1 MKAVIMAGGEGTRLR
16 PLTCTLPKPMA
27 RMCGTPVLT
36 YILDLLSVAGIKE
49 AILTLKYMPN
59 SIIEYFNDDE
69 YKGIKLE
76 FVIEDEFLGTAGSVK
91 NALADTNE
99 SVLVMSGDALCDF
112 SLKEIIKAHNDNS
125 ADVTITSVHVDDPR
139 EYGLLQVDENSFVT
153 GFLEKP
159 GWGQANCD
167 IANTGIYILEPSAIK
182 EIPSGVVYDF
192 AKELFP
198 KLLSQQKKLYSYVAS
213 GYWCDIGD
221 LESYRM
227 SQIDML
233 TGKVSVGFTPV
244 AEGIYAKTALPKGD
258 FVVIPPAYI
267 GDGVQIENGA
277 VIGPGTVID
286 DNCLIGAGSKI
297 RESII
302 LENSYVS
309 SLCSINSAI
318 VSKGAS
324 IKKGASLFEGSA
336 VGANAIIGE
345 YATVNGGVLIWP
357 NREVT
362 TGANANDNLK
372 YGVCSKIMLVNDGL
386 EGDFGVELTPE
397 RAAILG
403 SAVASVEENV
413 RVGVGADGYVNSQAL
428 KYGLLGGLISCGARV
443 WDFSTCFPAQMHFFT
458 AFCGLTFGIYIS
470 GGKSGTSIRI
480 SEKGGLSL
488 TRNSERDICANL
500 AKSEFKRSG
509 HDQCK
514 SVTDM
519 QSVNMMYMR
528 ELCSQAT
535 VEIEGTKLEVISS
548 NTRITDVMAHA
559 LLRLGCVYGSDD
571 LIIKINE
578 TGTRGSI
585 IENGMG
591 YSFEKLL
598 AVAAYHELKSGADVA
613 LPWDAPHII
622 TNIGNS
628 LGRNVYR
635 YAENPVSNTQDKAR
649 EAGIK
654 QLWARDALFLSVRI
668 LSIMREREKTLK
680 ELVKEL
686 PEFYVAN
693 KNVDID
699 VSPARISKKLID
711 ESFLNTDDEGIVFSG
726 DKGYAKVKVKSSGDT
741 LKIITESVSIEA
753 AEELCS
759 DIEAII
765 NRISI
770 DIKDEK

>member
-36 YILDLLSVAGIKE
+36 YILDLLAKAGFKE
-49 AILTLKYMPN
+49 AVLTLKYMPN
-59 SIIEYFNDDE
+59 AIIEHFNDDE

-91 NALADTNE
+91 NALAGTDE

-112 SLKEIIKAHNDNS
+112 SLEEIINAHKES
-125 ADVTITSVHVDDPR
+125 GADVTITSVRVDDPR
-139 EYGLLQVDENSFVT
+139 EYGLLEVDRNFFVT

-167 IANTGIYILEPSAIK
+167 LANTGIYILEPSAIE
-182 EIPSGVVYDF
+182 EIPDGVVYDF

-198 KLLSQQKKLYSYVAS
+198 KLLSQQKKLYTHVAQ

-221 LESYRM
+221 LDSYKES
-227 SQIDML
+227 QKDML
-233 TGKVSVGFTPV
+233 TGKVKCSLTPTT
-244 AEGIYAKTALPKGD
+244 EGIYAKTALPKGD
-258 FVVIPPAYI
+258 FVVIPPSYI

-277 VIGPGTVID
+277 IIGPNTVID

-309 SLCSINSAI
+309 SLCSINSSI

-345 YATVNGGVLIWP
+345 YATVSGGILIWP
-357 NREVT
+357 NREVSS
-362 TGANANDNLK
+362 GVSANDNLK
-372 YGVCSKIMLVNDGL
+372 YGVCSKIMLINDGL
-386 EGDFGVELTPE
+386 EGDFGVDLTPE
-397 RAAILG
+397 RAAVLG

-413 RVGVGADGYVNSQAL
+413 RVGVGIDGFVNSQAL

-443 WDFSTCFPAQMHFFT
+443 WDFSSCFESQMYFYT
-458 AFCGLTFGIYIS
+458 AFCGLRYGIYIS
-470 GGKSGTSIRI
+470 GGKKGTSIKI

-500 AKSEFKRSG
+500 SKSEFKRCG
-509 HDQCK
+509 YDHCK

-528 ELCSQAT
+528 ELCSQAK
-535 VEIEGTKLEVISS
+535 VEIAGMDVGIICS

-559 LLRLGCVYGSDD
+559 LERLGCDSNSDD
-571 LIIKINE
+571 LIIRINE
-578 TGTRGSI
+578 TGTRCSVFEKGL
-585 IENGMG
+585 GF
-591 YSFEKLL
+591 SFEKLL
-598 AVAAYHELKSGADVA
+598 AAAAYHELKSGADVA

-622 TNIGNS
+622 TNIGES

-635 YAENPVSNTQDKAR
+635 YAENPVHGTQDKAR

-654 QLWARDALFLSVRI
+654 QLWARDALFLSIKI
-668 LSIMREREKTLK
+668 LSIMRQQEKTLK
-680 ELVKEL
+680 ELIKEL

-693 KNVDID
+693 KSVDID
-699 VSPARISKKLID
+699 VSPAKISKKLID
-711 ESFLNTDDEGIVFSG
+711 EKFQNSEDEGIVYTG
-726 DKGYAKVKVKSSGDT
+726 DKGYAKVQVKSSGDA
-741 LKIITESVSIEA
+741 LRIITEAVSVEA
-753 AEELCS
+753 AEELCT

-765 NRISI
+765 KRISI